1 MVKRMIQYLVE
12 QTERMNEEQKGLVA
26 RMSKLHEN
34 EWQKV
39 EKERLSLLYLWL
51 HMSNGSVENRKW
63 RKK

>member
-1 MVKRMIQYLVE
+1 MIEYLVE
-12 QTERMNEEQKGLVA
+12 QTERMNEEQKLFVS
-26 RMSKLHEN
+26 RMSKLHED

-51 HMSNGSVENRKW
+51 HMDDGSVSKRKW